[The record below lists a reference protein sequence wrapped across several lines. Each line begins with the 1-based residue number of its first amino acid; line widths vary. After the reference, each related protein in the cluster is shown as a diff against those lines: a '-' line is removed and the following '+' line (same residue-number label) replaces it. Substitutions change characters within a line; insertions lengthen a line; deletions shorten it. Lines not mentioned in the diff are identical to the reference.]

1 MPINASLPQELLR
14 KKRMGGAL
22 SAAEISELV
31 TGITDG
37 SLKDAQVG
45 ALAMAIC
52 TRGMSAAETTALT
65 LAMRDSGQV
74 LEWHAAGF
82 DAPILDKH
90 STGGVG
96 DLVSLAL
103 GPMLAACGAYV
114 PMLSGR
120 GLGHTGGTLDKLEA
134 IPGYQVEVG
143 LPQLRD
149 VLREAGVAIV
159 GAGADLAPADRRLYG
174 IRDITGTVESI
185 ALISASI
192 LSKKL
197 AAHPDALV
205 LDIKTGSG
213 ALMPTLAAARELAV
227 SLVDI
232 AARAGLPARALISD
246 MNQALAPSVGNA
258 LEVHCALRYLRGD
271 ARPARLHQL
280 TVQLGA
286 ELLCM
291 AGIASDAAD
300 AQLRLLAAL
309 DSGAAALRFARMV
322 VALGGPLD
330 LLENADKHLPIAPVI
345 GPVFAQCEGWIGAVD
360 ARALGL
366 AVVGM
371 GGGRTR
377 PGQAIDYRVGL
388 DRVAE
393 LGSKVDA
400 HTPLAIIHAADAAA
414 HARAAAQLRAAFSI
428 GNSAVAL
435 PTLVYECVHATP

>member
-300 AQLRLLAAL
+300 AQHRLLAAL